1 MPQAGSMAARTAG
14 RCDVKSFRHFNA
26 FSVDEAAAL
35 MAGYG
40 GRACILAGGTDLLG
54 KMKDRILPAYPEAL
68 INIKT
73 IPGLDAIR
81 EEDGMLVIGSLATLS
96 SVAVHPVVLS
106 KYRALA
112 EAAGRTASPQL
123 RNMGT
128 IGGNICQDIRCW
140 YYRGPLNRFSCLRKG
155 GGRCYALKGDNR
167 FHSIFGGSVEKGCVA
182 VHPSDTAPAL
192 IALGASIVTSKR
204 TVAADTFF
212 NVRLNGTTVLED
224 GEIVTE
230 IRIPGPPAGTRSAFM
245 KFALRKSIDFP
256 IVNCAAALTSDNG
269 LVTGARI
276 CLNAVHV
283 VPRRVTGAERAVQGR
298 SLTDEVAGEA
308 AEAALSDARPLE
320 HNAYMVQVARTLV
333 KRTVLACGG

>member
-1 MPQAGSMAARTAG
+1 MKPFRHIDAHSVEEAGSLLAA
-14 RCDVKSFRHFNA
+14 F
-26 FSVDEAAAL
+26 
-35 MAGYG
+35 G
-40 GRACILAGGTDLLG
+40 GRACIMAGGTDLLG
-54 KMKDRILPAYPEAL
+54 KMKDRILPTYPEAL
-68 INIKT
+68 VNIKT

-81 EEDGMLVIGSLATLS
+81 EEEGMLCIGALATLS
-96 SVAVHPVVLS
+96 SVAVHPVILS

-140 YYRGPLNRFSCLRKG
+140 YYRGPGNRFSCLRKG
-155 GGRCYALKGDNR
+155 GGRCYALRGDNR

-204 TVAADTFF
+204 TVEADKFF
-212 NVRLNGTTVLED
+212 NVRLNGTTILEGD
-224 GEIVTE
+224 EIVTE
-230 IRIPGPPAGTRSAFM
+230 IRIPEPTTSARSAFM

-256 IVNCAAALTSDNG
+256 IVNCATALTIEDSR
-269 LVTGARI
+269 VVRARI

-283 VPRRVTGAERAVQGR
+283 VPRRVTGAEQAIQGR
-298 SLTDEVAGEA
+298 AITEAVAGEA
-308 AEAALSDARPLE
+308 AEAAVSDARPLE

-333 KRTVLACGG
+333 KRCLLAHTV